1 MGGAPRAAE
10 GAAAVHLGRAPRTG
24 VKAGGRGRKE
34 EGGSSGDAGLTGVIA
49 GKEEGGSAG
58 DVGAA
63 GGRDAAPK
71 GRGAGAPWERSW
83 KEEDGG
89 TGDVGAR
96 AGRDAV
102 PNSEGAGAGGER
114 KAAGGNAGA
123 KREKARAYMPVDELP
138 PEERAEIDR
147 LLAGGVRGYQEIAD
161 ALQEKGFYIVKEAVG
176 RYEAGKRAE
185 DRLLTARLDEVKRWA
200 EENAGFD
207 LAGAALAMA
216 VEGFYERLRG
226 DRAIFSD
233 LPAEKAA
240 SGLIAAVRAV
250 AQYEKV
256 AGDRKKSRAAARAE
270 VIAEIRGALAEEP
283 ELRAGI
289 EKLIEREA

>member
-10 GAAAVHLGRAPRTG
+10 GAASVHLGRVRRAG
-24 VKAGGRGRKE
+24 AKAGGRERKE
-34 EGGSSGDAGLTGVIA
+34 EVNSAGDAG
-49 GKEEGGSAG
+49 
-58 DVGAA
+58 
-63 GGRDAAPK
+63 AP
-71 GRGAGAPWERSW
+71 G
-83 KEEDGG
+83 
-89 TGDVGAR
+89 
-96 AGRDAV
+96 GRDAV
-102 PNSEGAGAGGER
+102 PKSGGADAPNVSGWEEESGSTGDSGAPGGR
-114 KAAGGNAGA
+114 G
-123 KREKARAYMPVDELP
+123 RETADGDVRARRESARAYMPVDELP

-147 LLAGGVRGYQEIAD
+147 LLAGGVGGYQEIAD
-161 ALQEKGFYIVKEAVG
+161 ALQEKGYFIVKEAVG

-185 DRLLTARLDEVKRWA
+185 ARLLTARLDEVKRWT

-226 DRAIFSD
+226 DKLMFSD

-240 SGLIAAVRAV
+240 SGLIAAARAV
-250 AQYEKV
+250 AQYEKA

-270 VIAEIRGALAEEP
+270 VIAEIRGALAGEP

-289 EKLIEREA
+289 ERLIEREA